1 MTAKAI
7 RGTYLTFTGDPFMAP
22 MKDVMK
28 VEEDGILLLAD
39 GKITDMGPAEEML
52 KRIPEGVPVTEYRDS
67 VIMAGFIDS
76 HVHYAQT
83 QIIGAYGE
91 QLIEWLN
98 NYTFIAEQQF
108 ANKDH
113 ASEVAEVFLR
123 EQLRAGTTT
132 VSTFGTVYPGSVDAF
147 FEASERLNMRN
158 ICGKVMMDRNA
169 PEALLDTAQSSYDES
184 KALLEKWHGR
194 GRQMYAVTPRF
205 APTSSP
211 EQLEAAGAL
220 WQENPGTFMQT
231 HVSENVNEVAWVKDL
246 YPEHEGYLDVYDKYG
261 LCGERA
267 LFGHGIH
274 LTEAELARLSETGG
288 TITHCPTS
296 NFFLGSGYLNVHNA
310 RKPERPVNVGLAT
323 DLGAGTSFS
332 ILQTLNETYKAA
344 QLNGNALSAGHAFY
358 MATLGTAKALKVDDQ
373 VGNLDT
379 GKEAD
384 IVVLDMKSTPIID
397 YRMGYAKDFE
407 ERLFILMT
415 MGDDRAT
422 RATYVAGELMYDRGE
437 KAETGAYA
445 TFSLGEQQALAA
457 E

>member
-1 MTAKAI
+1 MTTKAI
-7 RGTYLTFTGDPFMAP
+7 RGTYLTFTGDPFRSSLEE
-22 MKDVMK
+22 VMK
-28 VEEDGILLLAD
+28 VESDGIILIE
-39 GKITDMGPAEEML
+39 GEKIKDLGPAEDML
-52 KRIPEGVPVTEYRDS
+52 KKLPEGTEVTEYKDS

-76 HVHYAQT
+76 HVHYPQT

-113 ASEVAEVFLR
+113 ASRVAEVFLR
-123 EQLRAGTTT
+123 EQLRAGTTS
-132 VSTFGTVYPGSVDAF
+132 VATFCTVYPGSVDAF

-158 ICGKVMMDRNA
+158 IAGKVMMDRNA
-169 PEALLDTAQSSYDES
+169 PEALCDTAKMSYDDS
-184 KALLEKWHGR
+184 KALIEKWHNK

-205 APTSSP
+205 APTSTP

-220 WQENPGTFMQT
+220 WNEHKGTFMQT

-246 YPEHEGYLDVYDKYG
+246 YPEHEGYLDVYDKFG
-261 LCGERA
+261 LCGDRA

-274 LTEAELARLSETGG
+274 LTEKELSRLSETGG

-296 NFFLGSGYLNVHNA
+296 NFFLGSGFLNVHNA
-310 RKPERPVNVGLAT
+310 KKNERPVRVGLAT

-358 MATLGTAKALKVDDQ
+358 MATRGTAESMCLDDKI
-373 VGNLDT
+373 GHLAP
-379 GKEAD
+379 GMEAD
-384 IVVLDMKSTPIID
+384 IVVLDLKSTPAID
-397 YRMGYAKDFE
+397 FRMSFAKDFE
-407 ERLFILMT
+407 EQLFILMT
-415 MGDDRAT
+415 LGDDRAT
-422 RATYVAGELMYDRGE
+422 RATYVAGDVVYDRG
-437 KAETGAYA
+437 AEAVTGKNAVFA
-445 TFSLGEQQALAA
+445 
-457 E
+457 